1 MFQHGTGLRV
11 EDWLTQAEAM
21 TARLGAAA
29 QAGPDPI
36 EAVGAAQVKEYVAQL
51 RRMADYIRKQETD
64 ARGWIKDQ
72 AKLAVALAALRE
84 RQAVFAELA
93 EELAREQA

>member
-1 MFQHGTGLRV
+1 
-11 EDWLTQAEAM
+11 
-21 TARLGAAA
+21 
-29 QAGPDPI
+29 
-36 EAVGAAQVKEYVAQL
+36 
-51 RRMADYIRKQETD
+51 MADYIRKQETD

-93 EELAREQA
+93 EELARELA